1 MVVKSLVRKN
11 EYRDSIFLMR
21 ISKRL
26 EELEGVQKASAIMA
40 TDANK
45 DLLRDAGM
53 LTDEIKG
60 ASSNDLVIVIDAV
73 SFERAVVAIS
83 GAEGILAEAA
93 KKRVEKAEVIYKTL
107 DSAIGAEAESNLVL
121 ISVPGEFAAIF
132 CGGSYHILFWGH
144 VIRVS
149 EVHIPVVQTVE

>member
-45 DLLRDAGM
+45 DLL
-53 LTDEIKG
+53 
-60 ASSNDLVIVIDAV
+60 
-73 SFERAVVAIS
+73 
-83 GAEGILAEAA
+83 
-93 KKRVEKAEVIYKTL
+93 
-107 DSAIGAEAESNLVL
+107 
-121 ISVPGEFAAIF
+121 
-132 CGGSYHILFWGH
+132 
-144 VIRVS
+144 
-149 EVHIPVVQTVE
+149 